1 MATYK
6 GINGYAVQTVA
17 SDPSPGDP
25 GQVFYNT
32 TAKSFEYT
40 TQVQG
45 AWATGGNLSTSR
57 AESAGTGEGST
68 QNAAGIFGGNTNAT
82 EEYDGTSWTAG
93 ASLNVARNAG
103 TSGGAGSQTAAVFAS
118 GGGPPTAGTATEEFT
133 GGPVNVNK
141 TISFS

>member
-32 TAKSFEYT
+32 TSKAFEYT

-45 AWATGGNLSTSR
+45 AWATGGTMSV
-57 AESAGTGEGST
+57 AKGYQGSAGTQT
-68 QNAAGIFGGNTNAT
+68 AALSFGGVTPGNST

-93 ASLNVARNAG
+93 GNLAVASRSFRSRNSNSWLLVIPPGALNN
-103 TSGGAGSQTAAVFAS
+103 
-118 GGGPPTAGTATEEFT
+118 
-133 GGPVNVNK
+133 
-141 TISFS
+141 

>member
-32 TAKSFEYT
+32 TSKAFEYT

-45 AWATGGNLSTSR
+45 AWATGGNL
-57 AESAGTGEGST
+57 
-68 QNAAGIFGGNTNAT
+68 TNAT
-82 EEYDGTSWTAG
+82 ANNAG
-93 ASLNVARNAG
+93 AG
-103 TSGGAGSQTAAVFAS
+103 TQTAALS
-118 GGGPPTAGTATEEFT
+118 IGGYPTLNFTEEFT
-133 GGPVNVNK
+133 GGPTVVAR
-141 TISFS
+141 TVTGT